1 MQTISSMS
9 MSPKD
14 SATVDATDQEK
25 VEIQA
30 PVAPDSAVVDNVA
43 ADTEAED
50 DTTKD
55 NNKQHK
61 MTVAADAPWSA
72 RMVRIQTSYVLF
84 GLYFVW
90 YLVPFFSYYT
100 LFLTFF
106 LFDAICS
113 GDCLMPDFQTY
124 KTKKKKNH
132 HHSFLMYICL
142 VWYYFH

>member
-1 MQTISSMS
+1 MLFGTRLSENTTIVVVPHCYNKSRKEVAQVQTISSMS

-84 GLYFVW
+84 GLYFV
-90 YLVPFFSYYT
+90 
-100 LFLTFF
+100 
-106 LFDAICS
+106 
-113 GDCLMPDFQTY
+113 
-124 KTKKKKNH
+124 
-132 HHSFLMYICL
+132 
-142 VWYYFH
+142 

>member
-84 GLYFVW
+84 GLYFV
-90 YLVPFFSYYT
+90 
-100 LFLTFF
+100 
-106 LFDAICS
+106 
-113 GDCLMPDFQTY
+113 
-124 KTKKKKNH
+124 
-132 HHSFLMYICL
+132 
-142 VWYYFH
+142 